1 MQMSHSE
8 GQGCGL
14 LLAVAAG
21 DRPTFDG
28 ILNWT
33 VLNLFIRYDNLPAWR
48 WNWGLRT
55 SHETNDA
62 GDGDI
67 LIAWALAEAADFW
80 NDPSY
85 LSTARAITK
94 DIVRNLIMPTSFGDV
109 IMPGVEGFSTKEQ
122 PDAPVINLS
131 YWVFPAFYRLAQ
143 VDPTY
148 DWAALYQSGLEL
160 IRRAAFGASRLAPD
174 RLSVAGESTAPA
186 RRFEERF
193 GYDAI
198 RIPLYLFWAR
208 AGSSEFFNRL
218 QSARRD
224 GASVVGLGEG
234 LAPPLLW
241 RNRATRQSPQ
251 SHFVKQLELAIPPDF
266 TASPRSRTT
275 SRRRCISS
283 RSSLRRSTRVSAS
296 IKSK

>member
-1 MQMSHSE
+1 MRYFVGVFLWLLHLGLTPAGASAHSVLPSKGNPGAIGGILKGSDAWQSYRRRFVSDAGRVVDTGNNAMSHSE
-8 GQGCGL
+8 GQGYGL
-14 LLAVAAG
+14 LLAVAAA
-21 DRPTFDG
+21 DRPTFDR

-33 VLNLFIRYDNLPAWR
+33 ILNLFIRYDNLPAWR

-94 DIVRNLIMPTSFGDV
+94 DIVRNLIMPTSSGDI
-109 IMPGVEGFSTKEQ
+109 IMPGVVGFSPKEQ
-122 PDAPVINLS
+122 PDGPVINLS

-160 IRRAAFGASRLAPD
+160 IRRAAFGPSRLPPD
-174 RLSVAGESTAPA
+174 WLSVA
-186 RRFEERF
+186 
-193 GYDAI
+193 
-198 RIPLYLFWAR
+198 
-208 AGSSEFFNRL
+208 SE
-218 QSARRD
+218 
-224 GASVVGLGEG
+224 
-234 LAPPLLW
+234 
-241 RNRATRQSPQ
+241 
-251 SHFVKQLELAIPPDF
+251 
-266 TASPRSRTT
+266 
-275 SRRRCISS
+275 
-283 RSSLRRSTRVSAS
+283 
-296 IKSK
+296 